1 MTVRRLLSFP
11 ANHRAAV
18 INASSRS
25 SLLSGTQR
33 MLFHIMWHCGNLN
46 VFTYVS
52 EPAFILILPLCASR
66 WLWVWTSGST
76 CLVERSH
83 SAPLRSTSTK
93 ALKSNISLQMND
105 HVFCHFYRTYRTSC
119 DRRRVPLYR
128 LPLPIAV
135 TFCIFHVLIPWK
147 TLKTPQ
153 MHQPITT
160 PVSHSLTNGK
170 MWKCPFPVLSVLYKC
185 KMSII

>member
-1 MTVRRLLSFP
+1 
-11 ANHRAAV
+11 
-18 INASSRS
+18 
-25 SLLSGTQR
+25 
-33 MLFHIMWHCGNLN
+33 
-46 VFTYVS
+46 
-52 EPAFILILPLCASR
+52 
-66 WLWVWTSGST
+66 
-76 CLVERSH
+76 
-83 SAPLRSTSTK
+83 
-93 ALKSNISLQMND
+93 MND

-185 KMSII
+185 KMSIIFKKKVAKGSARGCRRGGWEGVWRSVGGRVTYFCKNTWFRLTVCGCEVSEWVIDRQREEAQNTNCCCDDKTALKKLS